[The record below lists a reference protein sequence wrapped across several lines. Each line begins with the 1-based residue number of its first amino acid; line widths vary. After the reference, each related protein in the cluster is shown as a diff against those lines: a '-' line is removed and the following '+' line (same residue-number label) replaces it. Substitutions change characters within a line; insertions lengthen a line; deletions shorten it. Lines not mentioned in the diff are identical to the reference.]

1 MTFITKRSFSHR
13 LDNGCSEIAKNVEI
27 CVACYFTPKL
37 DKLTCAKKIL
47 SGDIFM
53 QDRCLLYFAERVT
66 GEVVSII

>member
-13 LDNGCSEIAKNVEI
+13 LDNVQK
-27 CVACYFTPKL
+27 YPKMWKYVL
-37 DKLTCAKKIL
+37 RATSRQSLTCAKKIL